1 MNGRLLRFE
10 PHGAGMSD
18 GLQRHSAVEGERE
31 NSCDDGHAGERDYDF
46 DHAASLRR
54 ELLTRGEH
62 P

>member
-1 MNGRLLRFE
+1 MNGRLLRFGL
-10 PHGAGMSD
+10 HGAGVSNTR
-18 GLQRHSAVEGERE
+18 QRHSAVEGERE

-54 ELLTRGEH
+54 NLLTRDEH